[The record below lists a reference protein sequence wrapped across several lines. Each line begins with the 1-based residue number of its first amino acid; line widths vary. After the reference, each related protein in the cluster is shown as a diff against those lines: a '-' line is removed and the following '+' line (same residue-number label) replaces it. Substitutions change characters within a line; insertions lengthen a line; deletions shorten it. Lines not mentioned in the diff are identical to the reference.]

1 MSPDLVQLL
10 HAHHAGR
17 RFACAQHDSACAG
30 PQRAYWRRQ
39 LAGAPALL
47 KLPTDHARPPVHS
60 GAGGTVPF
68 ALPAALTQRLRY
80 LAAGANAT
88 MFMVM
93 VAAWQARRPCTSVH
107 THLLCRRCLTAAW
120 GMLS

>member
-1 MSPDLVQLL
+1 MSPDLVHLL
-10 HAHHAGR
+10 HARHARR

-47 KLPTDHARPPVHS
+47 KLPTDHARPPVPS
-60 GAGGTVPF
+60 GAGDTVPF

-88 MFMVM
+88 IFMVM
-93 VAAWQARRPCTSVH
+93 VAAWQARCLCMSIH
-107 THLLCRRCLTAAW
+107 KHLLCRRSLTAA
-120 GMLS
+120 